1 MVVVSGVVTVTVN
14 SPEKIFLEIVG
25 MPMFGEH
32 LDLIL
37 DRLKDRWRMC
47 RNRRD
52 SPDNE
57 R

>member
-14 SPEKIFLEIVG
+14 GPEQVFLETVA
-25 MPMFGEH
+25 MPMLGDHF
-32 LDLIL
+32 DMIL

-47 RNRRD
+47 GNRRD